1 MTEVKEQIC
10 ELIQKSIQNKQYNSE
25 ILFDIPLKTVKR
37 IKEIL
42 HFNMNEY
49 KCVITSHS
57 IRHVKKGHPNDLPY
71 ICEIPIIIQKFDRV
85 HKSITKDKKKN
96 STLISIEF
104 YKKYSNNT
112 IKLVKLKINMDLYLL
127 FLRSRALFRSGL
139 LLVGHVLC

>member
-85 HKSITKDKKKN
+85 QKSITKDKKTN
-96 STLISIEF
+96 STLISLEF

-112 IKLVKLKINMDLYLL
+112 IKLVKLKINVDKRLELKTL
-127 FLRSRALFRSGL
+127 FIEEE
-139 LLVGHVLC
+139 

>member
-42 HFNMNEY
+42 HSNMNEY

-85 HKSITKDKKKN
+85 QKSITKDKKTN
-96 STLISIEF
+96 STLISLEF

-112 IKLVKLKINMDLYLL
+112 IKLVKLKINVDKRLELKTL
-127 FLRSRALFRSGL
+127 FIEE
-139 LLVGHVLC
+139 

>member
-85 HKSITKDKKKN
+85 QKSITKDKKTN
-96 STLISIEF
+96 STLISLEF

-112 IKLVKLKINMDLYLL
+112 IKLVKLKINVDKKLELKTL
-127 FLRSRALFRSGL
+127 F
-139 LLVGHVLC
+139 VEK

>member
-1 MTEVKEQIC
+1 VTEIKEQIC
-10 ELIQKSIQNKQYNSE
+10 ELVQKSIQDKQYNNE
-25 ILFDIPLKTVKR
+25 VLFDIPLKTVKR

-85 HKSITKDKKKN
+85 QKSITKDKKTN
-96 STLISIEF
+96 STLISLEF

-112 IKLVKLKINMDLYLL
+112 IKLVKLKINVDKRLELKTL
-127 FLRSRALFRSGL
+127 FIEE
-139 LLVGHVLC
+139 

>member
-25 ILFDIPLKTVKR
+25 ILFNIPLKTVKR

-85 HKSITKDKKKN
+85 QKSITKDKKTN
-96 STLISIEF
+96 STLISLEF

-112 IKLVKLKINMDLYLL
+112 IKLVKLKINVDKRLELKTL
-127 FLRSRALFRSGL
+127 FIEE
-139 LLVGHVLC
+139 

>member
-85 HKSITKDKKKN
+85 QKSITKDKKTN
-96 STLISIEF
+96 STLISLEF
-104 YKKYSNNT
+104 YKKYSNNA
-112 IKLVKLKINMDLYLL
+112 IKLVKLKINVDKRLELKTL
-127 FLRSRALFRSGL
+127 FIEE
-139 LLVGHVLC
+139 

>member
-25 ILFDIPLKTVKR
+25 IVFDIPLKTVKR

-85 HKSITKDKKKN
+85 QKSITKDKKTN
-96 STLISIEF
+96 STLISLEF

-112 IKLVKLKINMDLYLL
+112 IKLVKLKINVDKILELKTL
-127 FLRSRALFRSGL
+127 FIEE
-139 LLVGHVLC
+139 

>member
-42 HFNMNEY
+42 HFNMDEF

-85 HKSITKDKKKN
+85 QKSITKDKKTN
-96 STLISIEF
+96 STLISLEF

-112 IKLVKLKINMDLYLL
+112 IKLVKLKINVDKRLELKTL
-127 FLRSRALFRSGL
+127 FIEE
-139 LLVGHVLC
+139 

>member
-85 HKSITKDKKKN
+85 QKSITKDKKTN
-96 STLISIEF
+96 STLISLEF

-112 IKLVKLKINMDLYLL
+112 IKLVKLKINVDKRLELKTL
-127 FLRSRALFRSGL
+127 FIEE
-139 LLVGHVLC
+139 

>member
-1 MTEVKEQIC
+1 VTEVKEQIC

-85 HKSITKDKKKN
+85 QKSITKDKKTN
-96 STLISIEF
+96 STLISLEF

-112 IKLVKLKINMDLYLL
+112 IKLVKLKINVDKRLELKTL
-127 FLRSRALFRSGL
+127 FIEE
-139 LLVGHVLC
+139 

>member
-71 ICEIPIIIQKFDRV
+71 ICEIPIIIQKFDRIQ
-85 HKSITKDKKKN
+85 KSITKDKKTN
-96 STLISIEF
+96 STLISLEF

-112 IKLVKLKINMDLYLL
+112 IKLVKLKINVDKRLELKTL
-127 FLRSRALFRSGL
+127 FIEE
-139 LLVGHVLC
+139 

>member
-1 MTEVKEQIC
+1 MTEIKEQIC
-10 ELIQKSIQNKQYNSE
+10 ELVQKSIQDKQYNNE
-25 ILFDIPLKTVKR
+25 VLFDIPLKTVKR

-57 IRHVKKGHPNDLPY
+57 IRHVKKGYPNDLPY

-85 HKSITKDKKKN
+85 QKSITKDKKTN
-96 STLISIEF
+96 STLISLEF

-112 IKLVKLKINMDLYLL
+112 IKLVKLKINVDKRLELKTL
-127 FLRSRALFRSGL
+127 FIEE
-139 LLVGHVLC
+139 

>member
-1 MTEVKEQIC
+1 MTEIKEQIC
-10 ELIQKSIQNKQYNSE
+10 ELVQKSIQDKQYNNE
-25 ILFDIPLKTVKR
+25 VVFDIPLKTVKR

-42 HFNMNEY
+42 HFNMDEF

-85 HKSITKDKKKN
+85 QKSITKHIKTN
-96 STLISIEF
+96 STLISLEF

-112 IKLVKLKINMDLYLL
+112 IKLVKLKINVDKRLELKTL
-127 FLRSRALFRSGL
+127 FIEE
-139 LLVGHVLC
+139 